1 MCRQLRPSSRHRPT
15 ARRCFA
21 RPIVIVI
28 AWRSRPAAAVFGARG
43 SGLRAQGPST
53 CWGTARTANCSF
65 RRAASSQR
73 SYHSHSSVSEPV
85 YYSLATC
92 TALAPAVALV
102 TKATPSS
109 FCHCSALVW
118 SRPATQ
124 PPAHRALALAPIPRY
139 VALHHVESHTRPHTL
154 SLATTDHSLLP
165 FPFPF
170 PITLAASR
178 PGCCSCSCSWR

>member
-102 TKATPSS
+102 ALSS
-109 FCHCSALVW
+109 FCHCSALVC
-118 SRPATQ
+118 SRPAIQ
-124 PPAHRALALAPIPRY
+124 PPAHRALALASLLRY
-139 VALHHVESHTRPHTL
+139 VALHHVESHTRPRTL
-154 SLATTDHSLLP
+154 SLATTDHSL

-178 PGCCSCSCSWR
+178 PGCCSCSWR